1 MAGRGISGSGRGR
14 GVLLLWATSM
24 ATAACADGG
33 LASSLTPD
41 IGGTRDMTVSSD
53 GPPVGGENAGG
64 AGGSTGGPGAKPG
77 LNAITQPTM
86 HSSAT
91 SAQEPQPWSWK
102 PGGKKGSAPGRTT
115 GWSVS
120 GFSQRAGQSPH
131 IENAKP
137 PMV

>member
-1 MAGRGISGSGRGR
+1 MWSENTTLKLKPPPALGQG
-14 GVLLLWATSM
+14 A
-24 ATAACADGG
+24 
-33 LASSLTPD
+33 
-41 IGGTRDMTVSSD
+41 GGTGTS
-53 GPPVGGENAGG
+53 GG